1 MRIQVKRP
9 CSTKTPSLNS
19 PGRQSALAMVS
30 HRVEGAGRR
39 GIAPSTLVAAP
50 MWQRLF
56 SGRSQ

>member
-19 PGRQSALAMVS
+19 AGWQSALVMVS
-30 HRVEGAGRR
+30 RRVEGVGRR
-39 GIAPSTLVAAP
+39 GITPSTLVAAP

-56 SGRSQ
+56 GGRSQ